1 MAMVIEISSDSE
13 HWLKLKHAMR
23 ATGQRYYFQ
32 QNLFD
37 ANRVS
42 LFLEDVP
49 EPEGGQLVHSLIVYD
64 GGVGKSS
71 GFSMDSKVFEVYQ
84 QETSEQPYLIQEKP
98 AVKSS
103 TNVAS
108 ASTVCGTCGCRLGRG
123 QVNTKNCQCNCH
135 GTDRRPEGVA
145 S

>member
-1 MAMVIEISSDSE
+1 MLIEVSSDSE
-13 HWLKLKHAMR
+13 TWLKLKHAIR

-37 ANRVS
+37 KNRVS

-49 EPEGGQLVHSLIVYD
+49 EPEGGELISGMIVYR
-64 GGVGKSS
+64 GGSGISN

-84 QETSEQPYLIQEKP
+84 QETSEQPYIIHEKP

-108 ASTVCGTCGCRLGRG
+108 ASTVCSTCGCRLGPMQSNIR
-123 QVNTKNCQCNCH
+123 NCQCNCH
-135 GTDRRPEGVA
+135 GTDRRPEGFA

>member
-1 MAMVIEISSDSE
+1 VIIEVSSDSE
-13 HWLKLKHAMR
+13 VWLKLKHAIQS
-23 ATGQRYYFQ
+23 TGHRYYFQ

-37 ANRVS
+37 SNRVS
-42 LFLEDVP
+42 LFLEELP
-49 EPEGGQLVHSLIVYD
+49 EPEGGQLVHGLIVYD

-84 QETSEQPYLIQEKP
+84 AETSEQPYQIQEKP

-103 TNVAS
+103 TNVAT
-108 ASTVCGTCGCRLGRG
+108 AATACVTCGCKLGRG
-123 QVNTKNCQCNCH
+123 QSNTKNCQCRCH
-135 GTDRRPEGVA
+135 GTDRPA

>member
-1 MAMVIEISSDSE
+1 MLIEFSTDSDV
-13 HWLKLKHAMR
+13 WLQLKHAIR
-23 ATGQRYYFQ
+23 ATGRRYHFQ

-37 ANRVS
+37 SNRVT
-42 LFLEDVP
+42 LFLEELP
-49 EPEGGQLVHSLIVYD
+49 EPEGGELRNGLIVYD
-64 GGVGKSS
+64 GGSGAAH

-84 QETSEQPYLIQEKP
+84 QETEAYQFPNNPVVKP
-98 AVKSS
+98 T

-108 ASTVCGTCGCRLGRG
+108 ASTVCVTCGCRLGRG